1 MFGRPKPKVEA
12 SSPDE
17 PASTWWRPGWLNND
31 LMYLL
36 AGRALRSLAQGYLL
50 IIVPLYLSLLGYD
63 AVHLGI
69 LFAASALT
77 SAVLVAA
84 IGVLSDRFGR
94 KTLLIVISLMTAG
107 GGVTFAVSSNFIV
120 LVAGAA
126 LGTIGRGGGI
136 GSGGA
141 WGPYYPAEQA
151 LIAEQAADHQR
162 TTVFGALSFVGVIA
176 SAFGSLFA
184 HAPQLMQRIGGTS
197 LIDGYRALFA
207 VTAVLGIAM
216 AVVILPVHESHR
228 YPARAE
234 SRPPGRH
241 PQPPSPRRRF
251 GLAISRESWRLIA
264 RFMVTS
270 SIQGLAVGM
279 LGPFVVYWFYRRYGV
294 GAGAI
299 GTLFFFINLV
309 AAMPYLMAGYLARRL
324 GAVSAV
330 VWTRSIS
337 VVLLLVL
344 AVMPTFALA
353 AVVFAVRTIF
363 NTLGLPVRQSYLMGV
378 VRPDERASAAGLANF
393 PVNATGAV
401 SPYFAGVMMQHFA
414 LSLPLEI
421 SALLM
426 GINTALYYFF
436 FRNIHPPEERVI
448 EEEIIEEPAIE
459 DP

>member
-1 MFGRPKPKVEA
+1 
-12 SSPDE
+12 
-17 PASTWWRPGWLNND
+17 
-31 LMYLL
+31 MYLL

-50 IIVPLYLSLLGYD
+50 IIVPLYLSVLGYD
-63 AVHLGI
+63 AEHLGI

-94 KTLLIVISLMTAG
+94 KTLLIQISLMTAA
-107 GGVTFAVSSNFIV
+107 GGVVFAVSNNFIV

-151 LIAEQAADHQR
+151 LIAEQAADRQR

-176 SAFGSLFA
+176 SAVGSLLA
-184 HAPQLMQRIGGTS
+184 HAPQLMQRMARTTV
-197 LIDGYRALFA
+197 IDGYRALFA
-207 VTAVLGIAM
+207 VTAILGIAM
-216 AVVILPVHESHR
+216 ALVILPVHESHR

-234 SRPPGRH
+234 PWPRGRH
-241 PQPPSPRRRF
+241 PLPPAPRRIF
-251 GLAISRESWRLIA
+251 GVAISRESWRLIA
-264 RFMVTS
+264 RFMVTN

-294 GAGAI
+294 GAGTL

-309 AAMPYLMAGYLARRL
+309 AGLPYLMAGRLARRL

-330 VWTRSIS
+330 VWTRAIS

-344 AVMPTFALA
+344 ALMPSFWLAAAVFAL
-353 AVVFAVRTIF
+353 RTIF
-363 NTLGLPVRQSYLMGV
+363 NTLGLPIRQSYLMGV

-421 SALLM
+421 AALLM
-426 GINTALYYFF
+426 GVNTALYYFF
-436 FRNIHPPEERVI
+436 FRNIHPPEEQVVQ
-448 EEEIIEEPAIE
+448 ET
-459 DP
+459 

>member
-1 MFGRPKPKVEA
+1 MFGRLNLKADA
-12 SSPDE
+12 SLAQE
-17 PASTWWRPGWLNND
+17 PASSWWRPGWLNRD

-50 IIVPLYLSLLGYD
+50 IIVPLYLSILGYD
-63 AVHLGI
+63 AEHLGI
-69 LFAASALT
+69 LFAASAAT

-107 GGVTFAVSSNFIV
+107 GGVVFALSSNFIV

-162 TTVFGALSFVGVIA
+162 TTIFGALSFVGVIA
-176 SAFGSLFA
+176 SAAGSLLA
-184 HAPQLMQRIGGTS
+184 HAPQLMHRLGGTTV
-197 LIDGYRALFA
+197 IEGYRVLFA
-207 VTAVLGIAM
+207 ATAVLGVAM
-216 AVVILPVHESHR
+216 ALVILPVRETHR
-228 YPARAE
+228 YPARPE
-234 SRPPGRH
+234 PRPPGRH
-241 PQPPSPRRRF
+241 PQPSAPRRPF

-294 GAGAI
+294 GAGTL
-299 GTLFFFINLV
+299 GTLFFFINLT
-309 AAMPYLMAGYLARRL
+309 AALPYLMAGRLARRL

-337 VVLLLVL
+337 VVLLFVL
-344 AVMPTFALA
+344 AVMPTFGLA

-393 PVNATGAV
+393 PVNATGSI
-401 SPYFAGVMMQHFA
+401 SPYFAGLMMQHIA

-421 SALLM
+421 AAVLM
-426 GINTALYYFF
+426 GLNTTLYYFF
-436 FRNIHPPEERVI
+436 FRNIRPPEERVI
-448 EEEIIEEPAIE
+448 EEELIEET
-459 DP
+459 